1 MGQLSGLMYI
11 GFVVVAIASWV
22 MNRQRNQHTKTKIK
36 SSIQQKHHMPPQQA
50 ITDSNW
56 TIRLQ
61 ALETILQEQP
71 SNLLDTLL
79 GLLEDPVIDIRSL
92 ATSGIVPFG
101 HDAID
106 GLAHVLQ
113 TGSLSARES
122 AIQALLAINTADI
135 TPVLIQ
141 TLQTDESAWV
151 RVPAIQGLAKLGG
164 DDATQALVDALDD
177 THPDVQIAVHQALKA
192 IQN

>member
-1 MGQLSGLMYI
+1 MYI

-22 MNRQRNQHTKTKIK
+22 MNRQRNQHARTKIK
-36 SSIQQKHHMPPQQA
+36 SSIQQKQQMPTQQA

-61 ALETILQEQP
+61 ALETLLQEQP
-71 SNLLDTLL
+71 SNLLDILL
-79 GLLEDPVIDIRSL
+79 GLLEDTVIDIRSL
-92 ATSGIVPFG
+92 AASGIVPFG
-101 HDAID
+101 DDAID

-113 TGSLSARES
+113 TGSLPARES
-122 AIQALLAINTADI
+122 AIQALLAIDTPDI

-151 RVPAIQGLAKLGG
+151 RVPAIQGLALRGG
-164 DDATQALVDALDD
+164 DDATQALVDALND
-177 THPDVQIAVHQALKA
+177 THPDVQTAVHQALQA
-192 IQN
+192 MQN